1 MTCPLESRMIE
12 YKAREL
18 AEERWAMPSARVLTL
33 RAGPVS
39 AVPAVPVSPAIAG
52 PSENFVSL
60 TRNPKLRPPVRFEP
74 TPKKPGDIVL

>member
-1 MTCPLESRMIE
+1 MME
-12 YKAREL
+12 YKARE
-18 AEERWAMPSARVLTL
+18 EERWAMPSARVLTL

-52 PSENFVSL
+52 PSENFVNL

-74 TPKKPGDIVL
+74 TEKGPNDVII